1 MACAVQI
8 HSWPQRVSANYLAL
22 AVLVAPL
29 SVLETAT
36 LDKKN
41 LATQTYGTL
50 RNIRYRYVAKQ
61 DLLLQ
66 KLLMRISFCLNKTV
80 KLNTTEVLL
89 MSTSWES
96 RVVGVVWRFYLQGS
110 MLHSYDG

>member
-36 LDKKN
+36 LDKKT
-41 LATQTYGTL
+41 LPHRHTGT
-50 RNIRYRYVAKQ
+50 YRYHTVPVRSKARSVAPKIA
-61 DLLLQ
+61 DADKFL
-66 KLLMRISFCLNKTV
+66 S
-80 KLNTTEVLL
+80 E
-89 MSTSWES
+89 
-96 RVVGVVWRFYLQGS
+96 
-110 MLHSYDG
+110 